1 LSSDSN
7 LIVTHHPFKFYETW
21 EEEFESEL
29 SAFSKTAGV
38 KSSATTTP
46 LILLL
51 SLKWSAH
58 PAGSHSSLFSKI
70 YFLKR

>member
-1 LSSDSN
+1 GKEGIDTYYFNNDRIPYVS
-7 LIVTHHPFKFYETW
+7 VKQ
-21 EEEFESEL
+21 
-29 SAFSKTAGV
+29 AFSKTAGV

-70 YFLKR
+70 YFFKR